1 MAANVKV
8 STDDLFGGSEY
19 VNTAFSEN
27 EGYYDSVASLSVD
40 TCTSFNSF
48 KDKLKLDF
56 NNYEDHSGIMSDKLN
71 LCAIDLEKIDYL
83 IGNNVTTSLENADVF
98 DFEDVGEDTIEDS
111 IELVDLSNETY
122 SYNVDI
128 GNLASLSDS
137 ERYAVLKDLTSS
149 LNIVNG
155 NISNGRNV
163 LTGISENGLVKSLIN
178 QYVQRIQ
185 SGGGSYSTNDLIKNN
200 FYNDVVKTYGIQ
212 ANVKITPNLLHYAGT
227 HGYPLIRE
235 SVSDY
240 NLQFVVQE
248 SPTAIG
254 QEYNFY
260 KWGTAKGDEK
270 TSPYSQTQFAE
281 AGSYQRKYSYYPDN
295 KAYHFRTNEWY
306 ACDDGFYRDADG
318 YIVCADRYNM
328 GYNEDGSQR
337 WAGEITSENAIIV
350 DTPFGPAKVYDWCEE
365 GNIDI
370 YVHR

>member
-1 MAANVKV
+1 MTTNVKV
-8 STDDLFGGSEY
+8 TTDDLFSGSEY
-19 VNTAFSEN
+19 VNTAFSGN
-27 EGYYDSVASLSVD
+27 EGYYNSFASLSAD
-40 TCTSFNSF
+40 SCISFNLF
-48 KDKLKLDF
+48 KNKLKLCF

-83 IGNNVTTSLENADVF
+83 IGNNVTTSLENADDF
-98 DFEDVGEDTIEDS
+98 DFEDVGEETNEDS
-111 IELVDLSNETY
+111 IELVDLSNATY

-128 GNLASLSDS
+128 GNLALLSDS

-149 LNIVNG
+149 LNTVST
-155 NISNGRNV
+155 NIQSNNNILSGV
-163 LTGISENGLVKSLIN
+163 SENNLVRSLIK

-200 FYNDVVKTYGIQ
+200 FYNDVVKTYEIH
-212 ANVKITPNLLHYAGT
+212 ANVKITPNLLHYAGS

-235 SVSDY
+235 NVSDY
-240 NLQFVVQE
+240 NLQFAVGE
-248 SPTAIG
+248 NPSIG

-260 KWGTAKGDEK
+260 KWGTVMGDEK
-270 TSPYSQTQFAE
+270 TSPYSQTQFAST
-281 AGSYQRKYSYYPDN
+281 GSYQRKYSYYPDS
-295 KAYHFRTNEWY
+295 KAYHYRTNEWY

-318 YIVCADRYNM
+318 YIVCADKYNM
-328 GYNEDGSQR
+328 GYTEDGTRR
-337 WAGEITSENAIIV
+337 WVGQITSENAIIV

>member
-8 STDDLFGGSEY
+8 TTDDLFSGSVY

-27 EGYYDSVASLSVD
+27 EGYYNSVASLSAD
-40 TCTSFNSF
+40 TGTSFNLF
-48 KDKLKLDF
+48 KSKLKLDF
-56 NNYEDHSGIMSDKLN
+56 NNYEDHSDIMSDKLN
-71 LCAIDLEKIDYL
+71 LCWIDLEKVDYL
-83 IGNNVTTSLENADVF
+83 IGNNVTTLLENANNF
-98 DFEDVGEDTIEDS
+98 DFEDVAEEVNEDS
-111 IELVDLSNETY
+111 IELVDLSNASY

-155 NISNGRNV
+155 NISNGRK
-163 LTGISENGLVKSLIN
+163 LLIGISENSLVRSLIK

-200 FYNDVVKTYGIQ
+200 FYNDVVKIYGLQ
-212 ANVKITPNLLHYAGT
+212 ANVKITSNLLHYAGT

-235 SVSDY
+235 SVGDY
-240 NLQFVVQE
+240 NLQFAVGE
-248 SPTAIG
+248 NPSIG

-260 KWGTAKGDEK
+260 KWGTVMGDEK
-270 TSPYSQTQFAE
+270 TSSYSQTQFAST
-281 AGSYQRKYSYYPDN
+281 GSYQRKYSYYPDSQ
-295 KAYHFRTNEWY
+295 AYHYRTNEWY

-318 YIVCADRYNM
+318 YIVCADKYNM
-328 GYNEDGSQR
+328 GYNEDGTRR
-337 WAGEITSENAIIV
+337 WVGQITSENAIIV
-350 DTPFGPAKVYDWCEE
+350 DIPFGPAKVYDWCEE

-370 YVHR
+370 YVHK